1 MPTTQVPIGRMSAPN
16 SVPAPRR
23 TRVIT
28 ALGLIAFGVLLYFG
42 PLDQASPS
50 ERLFTGALLLCAIAL
65 VAFATRRFAF
75 AVVVPTIVM
84 GGLQIASVL
93 KFHYLTTPL
102 LAPDLYYFVNRD
114 LLEVAARY
122 PSIMIALV
130 GGAIL
135 IPGLMFV
142 AWKLDRPRLFA
153 GMARVPRLTLQWL
166 GAAVCCALLLA
177 IDSPAGP
184 FGSVFE
190 KGMWQ
195 AMNDR
200 SYLTNFF
207 TSFYQ
212 TQIVV
217 PPPQADAGDVH
228 LSWTE
233 PDAEN
238 PLPCTTAKT
247 CGKNK
252 NVTVPQ
258 AHPDIVAVLEEST
271 FDPAQLT
278 ICNLALCKKKMFQA
292 DGRTRA
298 HGPLVVHVWGGGTWT
313 SEFALMSGMA
323 HTSFG
328 DAGLYAPY
336 NLAPR
341 ISHSLPK
348 VLHAAGYRVIAV
360 YPMSGNFINARN
372 AYRFY
377 GYDAFYDG
385 QDYGLSW
392 ESSDNDVMQV
402 FDQVYDK
409 EKKAIG
415 NQPLFVMILTLRQHG
430 PHMTPLAELPPPYN
444 KPLFPGLF
452 HPADLDEW
460 LNLNLGNYLY
470 RLAGSDAAVAH
481 LEKKLLDGDRPAL
494 LFHFGDHQPSFDGAI
509 RQVPKTPLPGAKD
522 LNFVTYYMLKTNYQP
537 ARTYAYPTL
546 DISLAGSLILDV
558 AGVKKD
564 TFYQANALLRE
575 RCNGAYTDCANKPLV
590 DAYHDYIF
598 RGIGA
603 LHE

>member
-1 MPTTQVPIGRMSAPN
+1 MSAA
-16 SVPAPRR
+16 PAPKK

-28 ALGLIAFGVLLYFG
+28 LVALLGFAVLMVFG
-42 PLDQASPS
+42 PLDQASVP
-50 ERLFTGALLLCAIAL
+50 ERLFASVLLLTSIAL

-75 AVVVPTIVM
+75 ALALPTVIF
-84 GGLQIASVL
+84 GGLQVASVL

-102 LAPDLYYFVNRD
+102 LAPDLYYFLNRD
-114 LLEVAARY
+114 LFEVATRY

-135 IPGLMFV
+135 IPGLLV
-142 AWKLDRPRLFA
+142 LAWRLDSPRLFGGLRPRLRYA
-153 GMARVPRLTLQWL
+153 LCGVGTL
-166 GAAVCCALLLA
+166 ACVALLLA

-184 FGSVFE
+184 FGEVFE

-200 SYLTNFF
+200 SYLVNFF

-212 TQIVV
+212 TQIKI
-217 PPPQADAGDVH
+217 PQSAPDAAQLK
-228 LSWTE
+228 LSWAQ
-233 PDAEN
+233 PDEEN
-238 PLPCTTAKT
+238 PLSCSTRDCTRGKT
-247 CGKNK
+247 
-252 NVTVPQ
+252 VTVAQ
-258 AHPDIVAVLEEST
+258 EHPDIVAVLEEST
-271 FDPAQLT
+271 FDPAMLKM
-278 ICNLALCKKKMFQA
+278 CDLPLCKRKMFQP

-298 HGPLVVHVWGGGTWT
+298 SGPLLVHVWGGGTWT
-313 SEFALMSGMA
+313 SEFAMMSGMA

-348 VLHAAGYRVIAV
+348 VLHAAGYRVIAI

-372 AYRFY
+372 AYKFY

-385 QDYGLSW
+385 RDYGLSW
-392 ESSDNDVMQV
+392 ESSDNDLIQV
-402 FDQVYDK
+402 FDQIYDK

-415 NQPLFVMILTLRQHG
+415 KQPLFVMMLTLRQHG
-430 PHMTPLAELPPPYN
+430 PHMTPLQQLPAPYD
-444 KPLFPGLF
+444 KPLFPGVF
-452 HPADLDEW
+452 KPQDLDEW

-470 RLAGSDAAVAH
+470 RLGGSDAAIAH
-481 LEKKLLDGDRPAL
+481 LEKKLLDGDHPAL

-509 RQVPKTPLPGAKD
+509 RQIAKTAPPGD
-522 LNFVTYYMLKTNYQP
+522 DPSFVTYYMLKTNYKP
-537 ARTYAYPTL
+537 ARDYKYPAL
-546 DISLAGSLILDV
+546 DISLAAALILDV

-564 TFYQANALLRE
+564 VFFQANALLRE
-575 RCNGAYTDCANKPLV
+575 RCNGAYTDCPNKPLV
-590 DAYHDYIF
+590 DSYHDFIF
-598 RGIGA
+598 QRIGA